1 MEQELHRYL
10 EQVIC
15 IKIFNRSDNSAN
27 ADFWKQQQKQKKHCK
42 GAIDFVLIII

>member
-27 ADFWKQQQKQKKHCK
+27 ADF
-42 GAIDFVLIII
+42 